1 MSWTRCCWLT
11 TKVTTK
17 ARTSGRFWECYRGS
31 TARQPVFLMCCHT
44 TRTRFTKA
52 ATGIDCEGRWHSC
65 LCKRSSGFNL
75 TKKNDFFLLYS
86 QIWVP
91 SLVHAQDQL
100 AGEWVLMGLC
110 FFVLFAYWASLAGR
124 KNRKCDR
131 TPIAD
136 WPLPVQEVTPQEYR
150 PRCCWTLLGIESTLI
165 YFVRCETS
173 LNISYVYRKCY
184 MVPVICIMA
193 VYGHD
198 KHPRVSTAFFNP
210 CKIVSTVYSLFI
222 FISKIPYKLRLSLI

>member
-52 ATGIDCEGRWHSC
+52 ATGIDCEGRWHS
-65 LCKRSSGFNL
+65 LDL
-75 TKKNDFFLLYS
+75 TWQKKKMIFYYIAKFESHLLS
-86 QIWVP
+86 MLKI
-91 SLVHAQDQL
+91 SL
-100 AGEWVLMGLC
+100 
-110 FFVLFAYWASLAGR
+110 
-124 KNRKCDR
+124 
-131 TPIAD
+131 PIAD

-150 PRCCWTLLGIESTLI
+150 PRCCWILLSIESTLI

>member
-100 AGEWVLMGLC
+100 ANSGLTTASAGGDSTGVSSKVLLNSSKHREHSN
-110 FFVLFAYWASLAGR
+110 LFCQMW
-124 KNRKCDR
+124 D
-131 TPIAD
+131 
-136 WPLPVQEVTPQEYR
+136 
-150 PRCCWTLLGIESTLI
+150 
-165 YFVRCETS
+165 
-173 LNISYVYRKCY
+173 IS
-184 MVPVICIMA
+184 
-193 VYGHD
+193 
-198 KHPRVSTAFFNP
+198 
-210 CKIVSTVYSLFI
+210 
-222 FISKIPYKLRLSLI
+222 

>member
-100 AGEWVLMGLC
+100 AGKWVPMGFC
-110 FFVLFAYWASLAGR
+110 FLVLFAYWASLRGR
-124 KNRKCDR
+124 QSRKCDR
-131 TPIAD
+131 TPHITYDKINLYNLYIQKMLYGSIHVHHGRVWQCHTA
-136 WPLPVQEVTPQEYR
+136 
-150 PRCCWTLLGIESTLI
+150 PRLHS
-165 YFVRCETS
+165 YF
-173 LNISYVYRKCY
+173 
-184 MVPVICIMA
+184 
-193 VYGHD
+193 
-198 KHPRVSTAFFNP
+198 
-210 CKIVSTVYSLFI
+210 
-222 FISKIPYKLRLSLI
+222 